1 MMPPIHQSVSPMKR
15 RPGNLTGKN
24 RVTADENAVRLGAQ
38 ALDMER
44 REEAERV
51 AREVLARNPQHAGAL
66 HLLGVALLSQGRARE
81 AVAPIQQAAH
91 DRNDALIETHLGKA
105 LRESG
110 RMGEA
115 LVWLQRAATRTP
127 LLSSTFHELGML
139 LAMQRRYDEAEAAF
153 KRGLELAPTDA
164 ELSVELGGVYISRA
178 EPANAKLAFARA
190 LSQAPG
196 HPRALHGFGTALL
209 FEGEFARA
217 AERFRQVLARNPSHV
232 RARLDLGHC
241 LLELGRFDE
250 AAACLRAATNQA
262 PQLHGKALKVLV
274 SAGRGRFWLRP
285 SAAATF
291 LRSQATGWPDPS
303 AAQ

>member
-1 MMPPIHQSVSPMKR
+1 MSPMKR
-15 RPGNLTGKN
+15 RPRNLIGKN
-24 RVTADENAVRLGAQ
+24 RAAADENAVRLGAQ
-38 ALDMER
+38 ALDAKR
-44 REEAERV
+44 CEEAERV

-66 HLLGVALLSQGRARE
+66 HLLGIAVLSQGRARE
-81 AVAPIQQAAH
+81 AVAPLQQAAH
-91 DRNDALIETHLGKA
+91 DCNDALIETHLGKA

-115 LVWLQRAATRTP
+115 LTWLRRAATRTP
-127 LLSSTFHELGML
+127 PLSSTFHELGIL

-164 ELSVELGGVYISRA
+164 DLSVELGGVYISRA
-178 EPANAKLAFARA
+178 EAANAKLAFARA
-190 LSQAPG
+190 LSQVPG

-241 LLELGRFDE
+241 LLELGRLDE
-250 AAACLRAATNQA
+250 AAACLRAMTNEA

-285 SAAATF
+285 SAAAMF
-291 LRSQATGWPDPS
+291 LRSQSTGWSDPP